1 MKIRICY
8 WEYQGEKTSQHQM
21 AHRLLEEMLEK
32 EGVNSPFSYGKEKGG
47 KPFLTERPEIKFNIS
62 HCPVCV
68 ACAVGDVPIGI
79 DVERRFPW
87 KEKLAQRS
95 AHPQEYRD
103 LKALP
108 VQMAQAA
115 LGIIWSGKESYLKCI
130 GTGLRRDLRTFRVW
144 FPDMMAESFRQE
156 PLRDRENT
164 DQTEHIFRPW
174 QSNYLCRID
183 GREWQFGMLQTEEY
197 TLSVCAP
204 PGTEWEIQE
213 KR

>member
-8 WEYQGEKTSQHQM
+8 REYQGEKTSQHQM

-47 KPFLTERPEIKFNIS
+47 KPFLTERLEIKFNIS

-144 FPDMMAESFRQE
+144 FPDMMAN
-156 PLRDRENT
+156 P
-164 DQTEHIFRPW
+164 
-174 QSNYLCRID
+174 
-183 GREWQFGMLQTEEY
+183 
-197 TLSVCAP
+197 SV
-204 PGTEWEIQE
+204 
-213 KR
+213 RNR